1 MIELKGIQVSE
12 VCEIFERINQEGK
25 PLNIF
30 DIIVAKTFRPSNKE
44 QKEFYLRDI
53 INRFKT
59 SKTSEYMNIDDL
71 TYLQILAVLI
81 NKDVEGSGVLN
92 ITDRYLNNIRAEQ
105 IENVWDEAQKLY

>member
-1 MIELKGIQVSE
+1 MKDIKENYGLIEENLVNKSEENYSYNHPVRKQLRKIKSVLDNYRISLIELKGIQVSE

-59 SKTSEYMNIDDL
+59 SKTSEYMN
-71 TYLQILAVLI
+71 Y
-81 NKDVEGSGVLN
+81 
-92 ITDRYLNNIRAEQ
+92 
-105 IENVWDEAQKLY
+105 